1 MLIPVIIAI
10 SVLVFFIVRIL
21 PGDVISDI
29 LGIEQTPEN
38 RAILEK
44 QFDFDKPVVQQ
55 YFLWVTKI
63 LKGDFGVS
71 LRTGKPILQEFFL
84 RFKVTLELT
93 IVASVIAWII
103 AIPLGILSS
112 LKRNSLSDF
121 FIRIFGLLGVSV
133 PNFAFATLLILALAL
148 GLRYYPPITWVD
160 FSVNPLKNLEV
171 IIWPALVL
179 GSIMAG
185 SVMRMTRS
193 SMLEVLRQD
202 YIKTVR
208 AKGAGP
214 ALVIFKH
221 AFKNSMIPVITI
233 IGMQMGSLLGG
244 TVVTE
249 QIFALPGVGQM
260 TLNAIFK
267 RDYPVVQANILL
279 LAGMYV
285 FVNLL
290 VDILY
295 AVIDPRI
302 TVK

>member
-1 MLIPVIIAI
+1 MLIPVLLAVSI
-10 SVLVFFIVRIL
+10 LVFFLIRIL

-29 LGIEQTPEN
+29 LGIEQTLEN
-38 RAILEK
+38 RLILEK
-44 QFDFDKPVVQQ
+44 QFNFDKPIAQQ
-55 YFLWVTKI
+55 YVIWITKI
-63 LKGDFGVS
+63 FKGDFGVS
-71 LRTGKPILQEFFL
+71 LRTGRPILPDFL
-84 RFKVTLELT
+84 QRFKVTFELT
-93 IVASVIAWII
+93 IVASLIAWII

-112 LKRNSLSDF
+112 LRRNSLSDF

-133 PNFAFATLLILALAL
+133 PNFAFATLLILVLAL
-148 GLRYYPPITWVD
+148 GFRYYPPITWVD
-160 FSVNPLKNLEV
+160 FLANPLKNLEG

-208 AKGAGP
+208 AKGGGP
-214 ALVIFKH
+214 RLVIFKH

-260 TLNAIFK
+260 TLTAIFN

-279 LAGMYV
+279 LAAMYV
-285 FVNLL
+285 LINLL

>member
-1 MLIPVIIAI
+1 MVIPVMVAI
-10 SVLVFFIVRIL
+10 SLLIFFLIRVL

-38 RAILEK
+38 RAILER
-44 QFDFDKPVVQQ
+44 QFNFDKPVTQQ
-55 YFLWVTKI
+55 YILWMTGI
-63 LKGDFGVS
+63 LRGDFGVS
-71 LRTGKPILQEFFL
+71 LRTGSPILPEFL
-84 RFKVTLELT
+84 QRFKVTFELT
-93 IVASVIAWII
+93 IVASLIAWAI

-112 LKRNSLSDF
+112 VRRNSPSDF

-133 PNFAFATLLILALAL
+133 PNFAFAILLILFLAL
-148 GLRYYPPITWVD
+148 TFRYYPPIMWVD
-160 FSVNPLKNLEV
+160 FTVNPLKNLET

-202 YIKTVR
+202 FIKTVR

-214 ALVIFKH
+214 GLVIMKH
-221 AFKNSMIPVITI
+221 AFKNSIIPVITI

-249 QIFALPGVGQM
+249 QIFSLPGVGQM

-285 FVNLL
+285 LINLV
-290 VDILY
+290 VDLLY
-295 AVIDPRI
+295 AVLDPRI
-302 TVK
+302 ALK

>member
-1 MLIPVIIAI
+1 MLVPVMAAI
-10 SVLVFFIVRIL
+10 SLLIFFVIRIL

-55 YFLWVTKI
+55 YILWVTKI

-71 LRTGKPILQEFFL
+71 LRTGKPILPEFFQ
-84 RFKVTLELT
+84 RFKVTFELT
-93 IVASVIAWII
+93 IIASVIAWII

-112 LKRNSLSDF
+112 LKRNSPSDF

-148 GLRYYPPITWVD
+148 GFKYYPPIVWVD
-160 FSVNPLKNLEV
+160 FAANPLKNLEGL
-171 IIWPALVL
+171 IWPALVL

-214 ALVIFKH
+214 RLVIFKH

-233 IGMQMGSLLGG
+233 IGMQMGSRLGG
-244 TVVTE
+244 TVITE

-260 TLNAIFK
+260 TLSAIFR

-285 FVNLL
+285 LVNLL

>member
-1 MLIPVIIAI
+1 
-10 SVLVFFIVRIL
+10 
-21 PGDVISDI
+21 
-29 LGIEQTPEN
+29 
-38 RAILEK
+38 
-44 QFDFDKPVVQQ
+44 
-55 YFLWVTKI
+55 
-63 LKGDFGVS
+63 
-71 LRTGKPILQEFFL
+71 
-84 RFKVTLELT
+84 
-93 IVASVIAWII
+93 
-103 AIPLGILSS
+103 
-112 LKRNSLSDF
+112 
-121 FIRIFGLLGVSV
+121 
-133 PNFAFATLLILALAL
+133 
-148 GLRYYPPITWVD
+148 VD
-160 FSVNPLKNLEV
+160 FLTNPLKNIEGV
-171 IIWPALVL
+171 IWPALVL

-202 YIKTVR
+202 YIKTVK

-214 ALVIFKH
+214 RLVIFKH

-244 TVVTE
+244 TVITE
-249 QIFALPGVGQM
+249 QIFSLPGVGQM
-260 TLNAIFK
+260 TLTAIFN